1 MVYRVMKGSGKL
13 GKFLMDK
20 AKDTWQ
26 RTDSIKP
33 RRKGKGR
40 VSF

>member
-20 AKDTWQ
+20 AKDTRQ
-26 RTDSIKP
+26 RTDAIKA
-33 RRKGKGR
+33 KEEG
-40 VSF
+40 